1 MESEV
6 AFVELLSLREVIA
19 FGMIIGDMIAV
30 PAFDCDFT
38 SASKGDGN
46 LPQRLLLGS
55 QKSDIP

>member
-1 MESEV
+1 
-6 AFVELLSLREVIA
+6 
-19 FGMIIGDMIAV
+19 MIAA

-55 QKSDIP
+55 QKLDIP